1 MFRSLNEIEQTV
13 RKAVRGRGLPWGIA
27 DEAGKAV
34 RCLHQLEF
42 EVTGQLIRV
51 LDEADVGE
59 VSDPLSAYRD
69 GAWQSKSGKLSPL
82 LAGPSLCD
90 FMDFGGVPRVEMS
103 HVVCPVLLAGFLA
116 NAVSEGRNAIRLS
129 WPGVSLE
136 ISCNRIGIH
145 GNAEGLEARLEDHVV
160 CEHIAGLDR
169 LPGSA
174 RTGQVWVDDAA
185 WTRLEQYAKRTYV
198 EGTEASRAGAG
209 AGLLDND

>member
-51 LDEADVGE
+51 LDDPDVEG
-59 VSDPLSAYRD
+59 VSHPLPTCRD
-69 GAWQSKSGKLSPL
+69 EAWQSKSGKLSPL
-82 LAGPSLCD
+82 LTGPSLCD
-90 FMDFGGVPRVEMS
+90 FMDLGALARVEMS
-103 HVVCPVLLAGFLA
+103 NMVSPVLLAGFLA
-116 NAVSEGRNAIRLS
+116 NAVSGGGDAIRLS
-129 WPGVSLE
+129 WSGVRIE

-145 GNAEGLEARLEDHVV
+145 GNAEGLEARRGDHVV

-174 RTGQVWVDDAA
+174 RTGQVWVDDVA
-185 WTRLEQYAKRTYV
+185 WARLEQYAKRTYV